1 MGAGELILIE
11 KDWLRRKSN
20 QKFCMYHFY
29 FLRLQSQEIAFRL
42 CVARNET
49 SVVNG
54 VEDVEWSTLVGAVK
68 RQYMLVQ
75 TNI

>member
-1 MGAGELILIE
+1 
-11 KDWLRRKSN
+11 
-20 QKFCMYHFY
+20 MYHFY